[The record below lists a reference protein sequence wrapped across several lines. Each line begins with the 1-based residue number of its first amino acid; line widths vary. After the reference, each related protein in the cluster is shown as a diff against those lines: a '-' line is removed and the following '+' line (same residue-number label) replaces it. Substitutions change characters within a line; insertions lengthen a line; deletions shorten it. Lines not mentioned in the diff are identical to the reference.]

1 MLKLRKASDRGH
13 FDMGW
18 LDTYHTFSFS
28 EYHDDD
34 WVHFRNLRVM
44 NEDRVAEGMGFG
56 MHPHRDMEIVTIV
69 LSGQLQHKD
78 SMGNTE
84 VIMPGEVQRM
94 SAGTGILHSEFNPSA
109 TEPVHL
115 YQIWILPAKHGV
127 TPSYEQ
133 TKFDLDTAKNQLML
147 VASPDGAKGSVTI
160 GQDVK
165 LYRSKLEKGKS
176 LDLPLAEGRSAWLQV
191 ISGDMTVN
199 GEKLVTS
206 DGIGMTKEPSVT
218 IEANEDSEFLL
229 FDLN

>member
-28 EYHDDD
+28 SYYDDE
-34 WVHFRNLRVM
+34 WVSFRNLRVM

-56 MHPHRDMEIVTIV
+56 THPHRDMEIVTIV
-69 LSGQLQHKD
+69 LSGKLQHKD
-78 SMGNTE
+78 SMGNTA
-84 VIMPGEVQRM
+84 VILPGEVQRM
-94 SAGTGILHSEFNPSA
+94 SAGTGVTHSEFNPTSN
-109 TEPVHL
+109 EPVHL
-115 YQIWILPAKHGV
+115 YQIWILPKKHGV

-133 TKFDLDTAKNQLML
+133 TKFDLDTAENQLML

-165 LYRSKLEKGKS
+165 LYRSKLEKGKL

-191 ISGDMTVN
+191 ISGGVTVN

-206 DGIGMTKEPSVT
+206 DGIGLTQEALIT
-218 IEANEDSEFLL
+218 INANENSEFLL